1 MMLTCI
7 ININML
13 TFIFKSVLNIP
24 FSKKNK
30 EHTESNYLIYLK
42 SLNLKNF
49 LKKFFLHVSINK
61 NLDSKQKF

>member
-13 TFIFKSVLNIP
+13 TFIFKSVLNIS

-42 SLNLKNF
+42 SLNLK
-49 LKKFFLHVSINK
+49 KFFLHVSINK